1 MTTRRVVS
9 MYYEEDT
16 DLLTAG
22 FDDGSVSA
30 LEHDTTDDGDDISL
44 EVETKDFAGG
54 SLTTRKLFLWAKVDA
69 DTAGEDIT
77 VQMYVDGTLKRTVT
91 QSFARGAA
99 SDKMLLL
106 FPGGCI
112 GHTWR
117 LRFTYTGSTQV
128 KIYAMACIW
137 QSLRPA

>member
-1 MTTRRVVS
+1 MTTRHILS
-9 MYYEEDT
+9 LFYEEDT

-30 LEHDTTDDGDDISL
+30 LEMGANDDGSDISM
-44 EVETKDFAGG
+44 EVETKDFSGG
-54 SLTTRKLFLWAKVDA
+54 SLTTRKLFHYAKVDA

-77 VQMYVDGTLKRTVT
+77 VEMYVDGDLKRTVT

-99 SDKMLLL
+99 SDKQLLS

-112 GHTWR
+112 GFTWR